1 MMRKQ
6 KKVILM
12 GNFSVGKTSLIRR
25 FVDNSFSD
33 KYISTIGVKISKK
46 IIEFNNKSITLLI
59 WDIEG
64 ALDKIKR
71 VNKTYIKGANSAI
84 IVSDVL
90 SENIIEDLKMNLDDL
105 YSVNGFLPTIIA
117 INKIDKNPDFQ
128 IDLDEIKSLYPSV
141 VDSFFTSAKSG
152 VNVENIFQKLIEK
165 MEK

>member
-152 VNVENIFQKLIEK
+152 VNVENIFQKLIEE

>member
-1 MMRKQ
+1 MVGKQ

-46 IIEFNNKSITLLI
+46 RIDFNNQPITLLI

-71 VNKTYIKGANSAI
+71 INKTYIKGANSAI
-84 IVSDVL
+84 IITDIVSG
-90 SENIIEDLKMNLDDL
+90 NIIENLKMHLDDL

-117 INKIDKNPDFQ
+117 INKIDKNPDFK
-128 IDLDEIKSLYPSV
+128 IDLDEIKSLYPFV
-141 VDSFFTSAKSG
+141 IDSFFTSAKSG
-152 VNVENIFQKLIEK
+152 INVEKIFQKLVEE